1 MSTFTIS
8 TVITT
13 GQSLVDGES
22 GYIGVNGAVAPTTS
36 GSAIVLSGSTT
47 LDIDGV
53 VRALGT
59 SNYGV
64 IGLFTTTSVVNVGE
78 TGRVSGQSAGMY
90 FGMSGSTTINNAG
103 TISGYLNG
111 MAIISFDSASE
122 AYVTN
127 TGLISAVDESAVL
140 GVIGNG
146 LFVLNNSGTIS
157 TLGTTYNRAVDI
169 TGTSTGARAEIMN
182 TGTIMPSAM
191 GIAILVTDA
200 TALVTNTGTIAGNI
214 STTIGN
220 DLIENSGTITGSI
233 YTGDGFDII
242 RLLGG
247 TVTGLVIGGPN
258 NDRYEINTSDVQLVE
273 YAGEGYDTVSSFVSF
288 ILPDEFEELELAGT
302 AAISGG
308 GNDADNV
315 ITGNTAANTLRG
327 EGGNDT
333 LDGNSGTDTLFGG
346 TGNDRFIFRTNDTYV
361 ENASEGTDTLVV
373 TTASNPSALTLSANI
388 ENFFSPATNG
398 ISVTG
403 NASANRIET
412 GAGND
417 VLNGT
422 TGTDTLIGGAGNDTY
437 GTDGGD
443 TITDTSGIDT
453 VFSSVSFGLASSLE
467 NLTLSGTANIN
478 ATGNSG
484 ANTLVGNS
492 GANILNGNG
501 GTDRLDGAAGNDTYI
516 TDGGDTITDSA
527 GTDTVQSSVTFTL
540 GSTLEN
546 LVLTGSAKI
555 HGTGNTLAN
564 SLTGNAE
571 ANSLNGLLGNDTLT
585 GGNGADD
592 FIFSTTL
599 GSTNI
604 DRITDFN
611 AAADTIRLEN
621 AVFTGLAAG
630 TLSGAA
636 FVRNTSGT
644 AADASDRIIYETDTG
659 KLYFDR
665 DGTGATAKVHFA
677 TVGTNLTMTSA
688 DFVVF

>member
-1 MSTFTIS
+1 MTTFTIS
-8 TVITT
+8 TVVTT
-13 GQSLVDGES
+13 GQSLVDGEN
-22 GYIGVNGAVAPTTS
+22 GYVGVNGAIAPTAL

-53 VRALGT
+53 VRASVTGY
-59 SNYGV
+59 YGV
-64 IGLFTTTSVVNVGE
+64 VGLFTTTNLVNVGD
-78 TGRVSGQSAGMY
+78 TGRVSGEAAGMY
-90 FGMSGSTTINNAG
+90 FGMSNSTTIFNGG
-103 TISGYLNG
+103 TISGSLNG
-111 MAIISFDSASE
+111 IVAIASDSE
-122 AYVTN
+122 AEVYVTN
-127 TGLISAVDESAVL
+127 SGLISSVVDAAILAS
-140 GVIGNG
+140 IGNG
-146 LFVLNNSGTIS
+146 QFLLNNSGTIS

-169 TGTSTGARAEIMN
+169 TGTSTGALAEIMN
-182 TGTIMPSAM
+182 TGTIMPSTF
-191 GIAILVTDA
+191 GIAIIVRDA
-200 TALVTNTGTIAGNI
+200 TASITNTGTIAGNI

-220 DLIENSGTITGSI
+220 DLIENSGTITGGI

-273 YAGEGYDTVSSFVSF
+273 YAGEGYDTVFSFASF
-288 ILPDEFEELELAGT
+288 ILPNEFEELELAGT

-308 GNDADNV
+308 GNDADNL

-373 TTASNPSALTLSANI
+373 TTASNPSAVTLSANI
-388 ENFFSPATNG
+388 ENFSSAATNG

-484 ANTLVGNS
+484 ANSLTGNS

-501 GTDRLDGAAGNDTYI
+501 GTDRLDGGAGNDTFL
-516 TDGGDTITDSA
+516 TDGGDTIIDSA
-527 GTDTVQSSVTFTL
+527 GTDTVQSTVTYTL
-540 GSTLEN
+540 GSSLEN
-546 LVLTGSAKI
+546 LVLIGTAKSN
-555 HGTGNTLAN
+555 GTGNSLAN

-585 GGNGADD
+585 GGNGADN

-677 TVGTNLTMTSA
+677 TVGTNITLTAA